1 MALDDIYASLE
12 LLEEQIDALE
22 QDIEAQ
28 ETRNKTLMHTTLAQA
43 IATTKAE
50 TRAEVRAELK
60 AEKKASKQPDLFSAG
75 WAQPVNVAKASNDA
89 PLQNNNANAA
99 ILAKK
104 LDYTIDKVQ
113 ALLKEAGA

>member
-12 LLEEQIDALE
+12 LLEEQIETLE
-22 QDIEAQ
+22 HDLDAQ
-28 ETRNKTLMHTTLAQA
+28 EARNQTLMQTTLAQA
-43 IATTKAE
+43 IAKTKAE
-50 TRAEVRAELK
+50 TRAEVRAEIK
-60 AEKKASKQPDLFSAG
+60 AEKKAAAQPDLFSAG
-75 WAQPVNVAKASNDA
+75 WVQPVTVAKASNDA
-89 PLQNNNANAA
+89 PPNNNANAA